1 MPAQSGGHGRLGY
14 RRTTPHAIFKHMRP
28 RFSLFALLLAT
39 APALHGQ
46 SAASLRVNV
55 LRQFEFGQVIGGV
68 DAAIGPAD
76 SRATAVFE
84 IIGPAGATVQLVFT
98 LPPELIGE
106 SGGRV
111 GLSFG
116 AQSAAYSLNQSSV
129 DNIPFDPRAPFT
141 LKLPANGRVVVMIG
155 GTARPARQLISGRYM
170 SSLSL
175 SATVQ

>member
-1 MPAQSGGHGRLGY
+1 MAPQ
-14 RRTTPHAIFKHMRP
+14 PIFKPMRP
-28 RFSLFALLLAT
+28 RFILFALLLTA
-39 APALHGQ
+39 APALRGQ
-46 SAASLRVNV
+46 STASIRVNV
-55 LRQFEFGQVIGGV
+55 LRQLEFGQVIGGV

-129 DNIPFDPRAPFT
+129 DNIPFDPRAPFA

-155 GTARPARQLISGRYM
+155 GTARPPRQLISGRYM
-170 SSLSL
+170 NSLSL